1 MGPKY
6 VLLWKKGEC
15 SRTNNV
21 PFVKCEVSLPQ
32 NRNAS
37 IVWSSLK
44 KNFFRLINRLVF
56 NYEYS
61 NAHRTCPIECVDD
74 VVIAAGILAIHHD
87 YKLRV
92 VKWCH
97 LARWSIELSKRLLS
111 SFLRGLLDHICSST
125 ITVDRKMLHKTINY
139 KVVYSHLFYHL
150 SVAKIHY
157 ISTIVHFRLTNA

>member
-1 MGPKY
+1 MFY
-6 VLLWKKGEC
+6 YEKKGKR

-61 NAHRTCPIECVDD
+61 NAHRTSPIECVDE
-74 VVIAAGILAIHHD
+74 VVIAASIFAIHHD

-92 VKWCH
+92 VKWCR
-97 LARWSIELSKRLLS
+97 LAR
-111 SFLRGLLDHICSST
+111 
-125 ITVDRKMLHKTINY
+125 
-139 KVVYSHLFYHL
+139 
-150 SVAKIHY
+150 
-157 ISTIVHFRLTNA
+157 

>member
-1 MGPKY
+1 MFY
-6 VLLWKKGEC
+6 YEKKGKR

-21 PFVKCEVSLPQ
+21 PFVKCEASLPQ
-32 NRNAS
+32 YRNES
-37 IVWSSLK
+37 IVWSNLK

-61 NAHRTCPIECVDD
+61 NAHRTSPIECVDD

-97 LARWSIELSKRLLS
+97 LAR
-111 SFLRGLLDHICSST
+111 
-125 ITVDRKMLHKTINY
+125 
-139 KVVYSHLFYHL
+139 
-150 SVAKIHY
+150 
-157 ISTIVHFRLTNA
+157 